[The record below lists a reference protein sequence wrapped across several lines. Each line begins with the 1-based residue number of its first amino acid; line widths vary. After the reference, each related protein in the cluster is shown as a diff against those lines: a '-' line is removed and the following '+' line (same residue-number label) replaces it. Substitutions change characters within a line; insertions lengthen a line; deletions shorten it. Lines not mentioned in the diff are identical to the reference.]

1 MDTKQPT
8 LASSFHLLGGLR
20 LSDVLEPLIGIG
32 GGADLGMFGLHVF
45 AGYSVEFAQ
54 KLKAGYDVGDVVAS
68 EVNPFKLKIR
78 GKPRF
83 GIEIK
88 FP

>member
-1 MDTKQPT
+1 MV
-8 LASSFHLLGGLR
+8 AVG
-20 LSDVLEPLIGIG
+20 
-32 GGADLGMFGLHVF
+32 FGLPAGFIDVHFF

-54 KLKAGYDVGDVVAS
+54 SLKSGYFVGQAINDDVD
-68 EVNPFKLKIR
+68 PFKLKIR
-78 GKPRF
+78 GKPRL